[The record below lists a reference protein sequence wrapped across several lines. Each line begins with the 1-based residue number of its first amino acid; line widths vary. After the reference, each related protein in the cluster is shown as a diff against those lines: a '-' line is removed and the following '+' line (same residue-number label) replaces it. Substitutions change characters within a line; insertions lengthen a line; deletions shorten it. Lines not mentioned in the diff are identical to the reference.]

1 MRTIAKGLFPVEL
14 EGEGLPAALV
24 DAGVFGQTSSICRV
38 ELANNDDRAASPVC
52 IATIGNRS
60 CAGFSFGRALVE
72 SDARVNRAQ
81 SF

>member
-14 EGEGLPAALV
+14 EV
-24 DAGVFGQTSSICRV
+24 
-38 ELANNDDRAASPVC
+38 ANNDDRAASPVC
-52 IATIGNRS
+52 VATVGNRS